1 MLLFNHLPLAF
12 LQISSLILSPSM
24 QLRLLFVV
32 VVVVVDDENA
42 VVAAVLRVESAAD
55 ADTSAYLW
63 QMGPSFEIV

>member
-1 MLLFNHLPLAF
+1 MLLFNHLPLSF

-24 QLRLLFVV
+24 QLRLLF

>member
-12 LQISSLILSPSM
+12 LQIGSLILSPSM

-32 VVVVVDDENA
+32 VVIDDENT